1 LVKILNM
8 KIFFLILAFPMI
20 ASAAVRKYDLNL
32 AYSLEE
38 GPESKSK
45 IIVQEG
51 KTATMRK
58 AEQFVEVVAEEGI
71 IADRKGI
78 LLSFNVGTVGEDGK
92 RTILTQPKL
101 LVKENEEAKITIDEF
116 ALAVTANR
124 IK

>member
-1 LVKILNM
+1 MKIL
-8 KIFFLILAFPMI
+8 FLLLVVPMI

-32 AYSLEE
+32 SYSLEE
-38 GPESKSK
+38 GPESKGK
-45 IIVQEG
+45 IIVREG
-51 KTATMRK
+51 HKATLTK
-58 AEQFVEVVAEEGI
+58 DAQFVEVTAEEGI
-71 IADRKGI
+71 INDRKGI
-78 LLSFNVGTVGEDGK
+78 LLSFNVGVVGENGK

>member
-1 LVKILNM
+1 M
-8 KIFFLILAFPMI
+8 KIFFLLLVLPTL
-20 ASAAVRKYDLNL
+20 ASAAARKYDLNL

-38 GPESKSK
+38 GPESKNK

-51 KTATMRK
+51 KKSTMTK
-58 AEQFVEVVAEEGI
+58 AEHFVEVVAEEGI
-71 IADRKGI
+71 IADRRGI
-78 LLSFNVGTVGEDGK
+78 LLSFNVGVVGEDGK

>member
-1 LVKILNM
+1 M
-8 KIFFLILAFPMI
+8 KIFFLLLALPMM
-20 ASAAVRKYDLNL
+20 ASAAARKYDLNL

-38 GPESKSK
+38 GPESKNK

-51 KTATMRK
+51 KKSTMTK
-58 AEQFVEVVAEEGI
+58 AEHFVEVVAEEGI
-71 IADRKGI
+71 IADRRGI
-78 LLSFNVGTVGEDGK
+78 LLSFNVGVVGEDGK

>member
-1 LVKILNM
+1 M
-8 KIFFLILAFPMI
+8 KLFFFLLALPLL
-20 ASAAVRKYDLNL
+20 ASAANRKYDLNL

-38 GPESKSK
+38 GPESKGK
-45 IIVQEG
+45 IVVSEG
-51 KTATMRK
+51 RK
-58 AEQFVEVVAEEGI
+58 AVLRKDAQFVEVTAEEGI
-71 IADRKGI
+71 INERKGI
-78 LLSFNVGTVGEDGK
+78 LLSFNVGVMGEDGK

>member
-1 LVKILNM
+1 MLALPLV
-8 KIFFLILAFPMI
+8 
-20 ASAAVRKYDLNL
+20 ASAANRKYDLQL

-38 GPESKSK
+38 GPESKNT

-51 KTATMRK
+51 MKKTLSK

-71 IADRKGI
+71 INERKGI
-78 LLSFNVGTVGEDGK
+78 LLSFNVGVVGEDGK

-116 ALAVTANR
+116 ALAVTAKR

>member
-1 LVKILNM
+1 MKIL
-8 KIFFLILAFPMI
+8 FLLLAFPMI
-20 ASAAVRKYDLNL
+20 SSAAVRKYDLNL
-32 AYSLEE
+32 AYSLDE

-51 KTATMRK
+51 KKATMTK
-58 AEQFVEVVAEEGI
+58 AEQFVEVVAEEGV

-78 LLSFNVGTVGEDGK
+78 LLSFNVGVVGEDGK

-116 ALAVTANR
+116 ALSVTASR